1 MAGACNTN
9 VNINAKPSK
18 MTSDD
23 GAIGMVD
30 DKPKLC
36 PISWLVPKIMLAID
50 SAPVIMERSMS
61 KHKAAT
67 ITTAHSPRAFEDVNA
82 VFDA

>member
-18 MTSDD
+18 ITSDEATNEIN
-23 GAIGMVD
+23 GNE
-30 DKPKLC
+30 PKLC

-50 SAPVIMERSMS
+50 SAPAVTER
-61 KHKAAT
+61 H
-67 ITTAHSPRAFEDVNA
+67 
-82 VFDA
+82 